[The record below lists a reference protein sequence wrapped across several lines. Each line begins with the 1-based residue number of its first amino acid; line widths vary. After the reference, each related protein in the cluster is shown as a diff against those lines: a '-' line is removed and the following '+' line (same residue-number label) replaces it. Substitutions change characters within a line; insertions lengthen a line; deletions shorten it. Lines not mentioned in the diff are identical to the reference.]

1 MDMLKLLTGFA
12 VIHDTAGKRISY
24 TYNKVDQTG
33 TIKEQ
38 NTKESYMVLD
48 DETSKL
54 IEQLELK
61 IKERLDRESATV

>member
-1 MDMLKLLTGFA
+1 MEDLKLLTGFA

-24 TYNKVDQTG
+24 TYNKVSQDG
-33 TIKEQ
+33 TVKEH
-38 NTKESYMVLD
+38 NVKESFMVLD

-61 IKERLDRESATV
+61 IKDRLDK